1 MPIVQLDDGSAWD
14 PEALIQRAPMDAASV
29 ETTAMRFIRALELGD
44 GVNHPLTIASI
55 VGAVLR
61 GWGRRACGA
70 AMTYDPEL
78 VIRVP
83 LDAPLAVLA
92 RVLAHELA
100 HLAADFD
107 GIPRPHDERWIDH
120 LAAAIWLGRRAIRR
134 ALAIAGWDAPALMR
148 LFGEVPADMLLRRVA
163 IVGEGVAI
171 VRSALCSRRIYA
183 PEHIPVNPNTRRW
196 EHRIL
201 RAVRD
206 GGAQRGFFG
215 EGAWGL
221 SDPVEGRTSVIL
233 IPPDALDH
241 AEEHTI
247 FAQSVA

>member
-1 MPIVQLDDGSAWD
+1 
-14 PEALIQRAPMDAASV
+14 MDAASV
-29 ETTAMRFIRALELGD
+29 ETTALRFIRALELGD
-44 GVNHPLTIASI
+44 GVNHPLTMASI

-83 LDAPLAVLA
+83 LDAPLPVLA

-107 GIPRPHDERWIDH
+107 GVPRPHDERWIDH

-134 ALAIAGWDAPALMR
+134 GLALAGWDAPALMR

-171 VRSALCSRRIYA
+171 VRSALHPRRIYA
-183 PEHIPVNPNTRRW
+183 PEHIPVNPSTRHW
-196 EHRIL
+196 EHKIL
-201 RAVRD
+201 RAVSA
-206 GGAQRGFFG
+206 GGVQLGLFG
-215 EGAWGL
+215 EGAWGIN
-221 SDPVEGRTSVIL
+221 DPVEGRASVIL
-233 IPPDALDH
+233 LPPDALDR

-247 FAQSVA
+247 FRGSHRIAL